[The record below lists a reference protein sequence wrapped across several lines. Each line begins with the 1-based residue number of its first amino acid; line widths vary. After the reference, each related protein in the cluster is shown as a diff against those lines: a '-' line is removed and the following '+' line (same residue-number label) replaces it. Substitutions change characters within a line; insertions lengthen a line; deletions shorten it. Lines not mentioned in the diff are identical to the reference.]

1 MRKKRGRRGLVAAL
15 VIVPASIA
23 VPALIR
29 AIDRRRSDSSG
40 DLSAQVVAD
49 ELEAVSADGTAL
61 RVFSYGEG
69 EKVVIFA
76 HGWTCSESVF
86 RFQQRHLAGR
96 YRVVTFDQRGH
107 GKSEIPSS
115 LDYHP
120 DRLAED
126 LKAVVDL
133 IDPAGFVVAGHS
145 MGGFGSFKF
154 YERFGTDYND
164 RLKGMAIIDS
174 TGTDLLEGIVFGNVL
189 RRIPSEFLGRL
200 LVAAARPN
208 RFAEAA
214 VRLLKNTP
222 GAYLLVRWAAFGRK
236 PYGAHVEHLREMV
249 TGTPLTSVV
258 LAAKACLDF
267 HCDYYLPSVRVP
279 VLLLVG
285 DRDKLTD
292 LESNEKTARLIP
304 DARLK
309 VFPDAGHCT
318 LLERR
323 GEFNRELDRFLS
335 EVFSQRSGPTCA

>member
-1 MRKKRGRRGLVAAL
+1 MRRKRGRRGIVAAL
-15 VIVPASIA
+15 VIVPASVA

-29 AIDRRRSDSSG
+29 ALDRRRP
-40 DLSAQVVAD
+40 DLYEGLTAHVEAD

-61 RVFSYGEG
+61 RVRSYGEG
-69 EKVVIFA
+69 EQVVIFA
-76 HGWTCSESVF
+76 HGWTCSESIF

-145 MGGFGSFKF
+145 MGGFASFKF
-154 YERFGTDYND
+154 YERFGAGYAG

-174 TGTDLLEGIVFGNVL
+174 TGTDLVEGIVFGKVI
-189 RRIPSEFLGRL
+189 RRIPPDALSRF
-200 LVAAARPN
+200 LVAAGR
-208 RFAEAA
+208 RSGFAEAA
-214 VRLLKNTP
+214 VRLLGNTP
-222 GAYLLVRWAAFGRK
+222 GAYMVVRWAAFGRK
-236 PYGAHVEHLREMV
+236 PCGAHVEHLREMV
-249 TGTPLTSVV
+249 TGTPLTSVA

-267 HCDYYLPSVRVP
+267 HCDYYLPNIRVP

-323 GEFNRELDRFLS
+323 DEFNRELDLFLT
-335 EVFSQRSGPTCA
+335 EVFS